1 MYYRCDPHSHTN
13 YRHLSTPEKIIRMK
27 RLHTNSRVSQQRIK
41 RLTEKLAMRTEL
53 NGVIVDSDFQSDLSL
68 ITKDATAV
76 VMEKHPPGSFERI
89 FWEQQTKAHSMQNA
103 RSMKWHPLMIR
114 WCIYLRH
121 LSDTAYDTLRASN
134 AIKLPSQRTVRNYT
148 YYTSSQPGF
157 SASVDK
163 QIQDYA
169 RFESERDKYVVLL
182 MDEMHIRDDIIYD
195 KYSGISHS
203 YFSNKIQFL

>member
-1 MYYRCDPHSHTN
+1 
-13 YRHLSTPEKIIRMK
+13 MK
-27 RLHTNSRVSQQRIK
+27 RLHDDAKVSRQRIK

-53 NGVIVDSDFQSDLSL
+53 NGVIVDSDFQSDLSQ

-76 VMEKHPPGSFERI
+76 VTENHPPGSFERI
-89 FWEQQTKAHSMQNA
+89 FWDQQMKAHSLQNA

-121 LSDTAYDTLRASN
+121 LSGTAYDTLRASN
-134 AIKLPSQRTVRNYT
+134 TIKLPSQRMLRNYT

-169 RFESERDKYVVLL
+169 RFESERDKFVVLL
-182 MDEMHIRDDIIYD
+182 MDEMHIRHDIVYD
-195 KYSGISHS
+195 KHSGIYHIHTFVT
-203 YFSNKIQFL
+203 YQFFEQEQ

>member
-1 MYYRCDPHSHTN
+1 
-13 YRHLSTPEKIIRMK
+13 
-27 RLHTNSRVSQQRIK
+27 
-41 RLTEKLAMRTEL
+41 
-53 NGVIVDSDFQSDLSL
+53 
-68 ITKDATAV
+68 
-76 VMEKHPPGSFERI
+76 
-89 FWEQQTKAHSMQNA
+89 MQNA
-103 RSMKWHPLMIR
+103 RSMKWHPLMIW

-121 LSDTAYDTLRASN
+121 LSGTAYDALRASN